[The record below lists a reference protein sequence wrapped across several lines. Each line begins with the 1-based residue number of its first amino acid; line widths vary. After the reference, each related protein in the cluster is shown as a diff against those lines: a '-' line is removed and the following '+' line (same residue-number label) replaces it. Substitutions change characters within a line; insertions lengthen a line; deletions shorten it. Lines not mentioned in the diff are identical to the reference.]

1 MYGLAESKFLD
12 GLAQFKLL
20 GQFTNPSLF
29 LVGAGGER
37 GTVFSRIFLRHFAIA
52 GNGAGVPGARNL

>member
-20 GQFTNPSLF
+20 GRFTNPSLF

-37 GTVFSRIFLRHFAIA
+37 WGSFSWETRDCT
-52 GNGAGVPGARNL
+52 